1 MCVSPFQWCCKKYQF
16 HLLSGRTAQIFD
28 IMTYYLVILPFK
40 LSFPNSIITDEE
52 EKYYLF
58 SEKPVLCFRYADGEY
73 PVALRNIFENARES
87 SYPTPLAI
95 SLIFN
100 EPSARRIGGTEQL
113 LCLLE
118 PVVQKIFLW
127 RHAQLFI
134 KNIKKV

>member
-1 MCVSPFQWCCKKYQF
+1 MQNVRQPFSNGAVKNTNSTYYQGELPKY
-16 HLLSGRTAQIFD
+16 LN

-87 SYPTPLAI
+87 SYPTAWAI
-95 SLIFN
+95 SLIKISV
-100 EPSARRIGGTEQL
+100 EPSSSFACWSR
-113 LCLLE
+113 
-118 PVVQKIFLW
+118 
-127 RHAQLFI
+127 
-134 KNIKKV
+134 